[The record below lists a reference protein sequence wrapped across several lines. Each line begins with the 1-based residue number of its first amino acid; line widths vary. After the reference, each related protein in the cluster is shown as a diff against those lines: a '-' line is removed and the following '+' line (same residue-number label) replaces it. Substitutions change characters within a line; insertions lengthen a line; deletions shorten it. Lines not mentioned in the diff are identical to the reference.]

1 MLLLITV
8 IVKWDAVNKMI
19 KRERILAALKTK
31 TVLVCGLLFP
41 YLVITII
48 IISERLC
55 LYESKLGKWIV
66 SDNIITLSIFSII
79 IGAITIALYF
89 YLKILISPSWKIGYF
104 KALYSIVL
112 WQLKIICGRKGIPY
126 CFFPLSGSFHLF

>member
-19 KRERILAALKTK
+19 KREIIIAALKTK

-41 YLVITII
+41 YFIITIVI
-48 IISERLC
+48 IVHRFFLLESE
-55 LYESKLGKWIV
+55 SGKWIV
-66 SDNIITLSIFSII
+66 SDNIIALAIFSII

-89 YLKILISPSWKIGYF
+89 YLKILIKQSVIYRLIGFFVFLLITVCVQYF
-104 KALYSIVL
+104 LAIGIFMQVVYVL
-112 WQLKIICGRKGIPY
+112 TGAK
-126 CFFPLSGSFHLF
+126 S

>member
-1 MLLLITV
+1 
-8 IVKWDAVNKMI
+8 VNKMI

-89 YLKILISPSWKIGYF
+89 YLKILISPS
-104 KALYSIVL
+104 
-112 WQLKIICGRKGIPY
+112 
-126 CFFPLSGSFHLF
+126 